1 MLIVGGDRD
10 FKFSMQ
16 VDSRKS
22 LPKDDKTFLKRAWS
36 GQANLIS
43 ERLKLE
49 WSNFVHGYAM

>member
-49 WSNFVHGYAM
+49 